1 MPIKT
6 GCCEV
11 VTMTFRFMTNDFQV
25 CSIFFPHLL
34 LILLKESLHINK
46 LILQLLHLLLLYLG
60 VSGPVQEA
68 RLGVSISIKKEK
80 R

>member
-1 MPIKT
+1 
-6 GCCEV
+6 
-11 VTMTFRFMTNDFQV
+11 MTFRFAQ
-25 CSIFFPHLL
+25 FFPIFCLFFF
-34 LILLKESLHINK
+34 KESLHINK